1 MTVPEKLFREEAIR
15 HRLKRTRAEV
25 LLQRSTLLQPL
36 LWMFCLGIFGLVL
49 LINSIDYKETLTA
62 RGQLIADGGK
72 QILPAPGA
80 GIVSDIRVDLG
91 DQVEEGEIVAIL
103 SQSRY
108 DQQGQPLTLHEQK
121 LLSVEYESAKQE
133 KTLLQQTFYARKI
146 SFQRRIND
154 QQARIETAIAGL
166 GILEQRKNLS
176 ADLLFRTRSL
186 LEKKSI
192 PAMQV
197 AQQELNHLAL
207 LHELNSAQ
215 SQIQELEI
223 AFDASSLQLQ
233 ALVSEHDLAMSRL
246 DARLQTLSTR
256 LTNNSELPFLAIM
269 AQRRG
274 VVSSIPV
281 VTGEAVQQGQPL
293 IYLQP
298 SDGKLLVEIFVTSQ
312 VMGNLAPG
320 QEVLLSYDAFD
331 FHDYGRYTA
340 TIHSI
345 DKSPLDSRQHLLPAS
360 PITESLFRVI
370 ASPGQHYVEGD
381 DIFPLQPG
389 LLLTA
394 DFVGTVMSLIRYI
407 LKPVLSLKGK
417 VS

>member
-215 SQIQELEI
+215 SQICLLYTSPSPRDQRGSRMP
-223 AFDASSLQLQ
+223 SS
-233 ALVSEHDLAMSRL
+233 A
-246 DARLQTLSTR
+246 
-256 LTNNSELPFLAIM
+256 
-269 AQRRG
+269 
-274 VVSSIPV
+274 
-281 VTGEAVQQGQPL
+281 
-293 IYLQP
+293 
-298 SDGKLLVEIFVTSQ
+298 
-312 VMGNLAPG
+312 
-320 QEVLLSYDAFD
+320 
-331 FHDYGRYTA
+331 
-340 TIHSI
+340 
-345 DKSPLDSRQHLLPAS
+345 
-360 PITESLFRVI
+360 
-370 ASPGQHYVEGD
+370 
-381 DIFPLQPG
+381 
-389 LLLTA
+389 
-394 DFVGTVMSLIRYI
+394 
-407 LKPVLSLKGK
+407 
-417 VS
+417 